1 MSADAQSGR
10 DVRDDG
16 RGRSRLE
23 VQRFA
28 DAQLFLDETG
38 PFLAEREAE
47 HNLMFGI
54 AATLIIDPSRWRD
67 RPYLAAVRRDGEVS
81 AAALMT
87 PPWNVVMSTTEDPD
101 AITALAHDLDR
112 SGLAVPG
119 VTASV
124 DIARRF
130 SQVWAERHGLTARRT
145 MAERV
150 YRADRIT
157 HPDGVDG
164 SLRLGTSDD
173 LDLLV
178 EWMGAFLDEA
188 LHGESNRQAE
198 TMVRADLESGSRTY
212 YIWEVV
218 GHPVSTA
225 GVTGPTPNGIR
236 VGPVYTPPD
245 LRRRGY
251 GSAVTAAASQAQLD
265 AGRRFVFLFTDLANP
280 TSNKIYQAIGY
291 EPVIDVDQWSFE
303 PAGAPSASDES

>member
-10 DVRDDG
+10 DVRDG

-54 AATLIIDPSRWRD
+54 AATLIIDPSRWHD
-67 RPYLAAVRRDGEVS
+67 RPYLGAIKRDGEVV

-87 PPWNVVMSTTEDPD
+87 PPWNMVMSTTEDPD
-101 AITALAHDLDR
+101 AIAALAHDLDR
-112 SGLAVPG
+112 SRLTVPG

-124 DIARRF
+124 DIARQF
-130 SQVWAERHGLTARRT
+130 AEVWAGRHGLTARRK
-145 MAERV
+145 MAERI

-157 HPDGVDG
+157 PPSDVAGTV
-164 SLRLGTSDD
+164 RLGSVDD
-173 LDLLV
+173 RDLLI
-178 EWMGAFLDEA
+178 EWIGGFLDEA
-188 LHGESNRQAE
+188 FHGESRARADSI
-198 TMVRADLESGSRTY
+198 VRADLESGSRTY
-212 YIWEVV
+212 YIWEVD
-218 GHPVSTA
+218 GRPVSTA

-245 LRRRGY
+245 VRRRGY

-265 AGRRFVFLFTDLANP
+265 AGRRFVFLFTDLANT

-291 EPVIDVDQWSFE
+291 APVIDVDQWSFE
-303 PAGAPSASDES
+303 PAGAPSAADET